1 MYNKVSVLIF
11 QYLYLILLNRLYNQ
25 LYIIMICDLGL
36 MYNSKTQVLHFK
48 HAIKTSEINR
58 TVILPNVGMY
68 KYVVWQ
74 SYNA

>member
-11 QYLYLILLNRLYNQ
+11 QYLYFILSNRLDNQ
-25 LYIIMICDLGL
+25 LYIMICDLGL